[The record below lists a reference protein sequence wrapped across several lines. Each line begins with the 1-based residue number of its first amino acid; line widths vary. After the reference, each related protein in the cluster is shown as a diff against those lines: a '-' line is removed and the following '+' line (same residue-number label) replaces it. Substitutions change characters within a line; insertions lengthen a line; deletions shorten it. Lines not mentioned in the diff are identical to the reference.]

1 MKAQCILPTLIKISL
16 LCKNYITYFL
26 ITNYTR
32 FLVYLIG
39 RFFITF
45 DFTWSVNNIYASEIF
60 GLYRMLDILEL
71 WKSVPFVTVNT
82 NGIPNI
88 LNELT
93 ESESKSNGI
102 VLAFW

>member
-1 MKAQCILPTLIKISL
+1 M
-16 LCKNYITYFL
+16 
-26 ITNYTR
+26 
-32 FLVYLIG
+32 VYLIG

-88 LNELT
+88 LNALT